1 MKVYGLD
8 KNKNKLEYDVIMT
21 FKGSQDFVL
30 YTDNSVDKN
39 NNLIIYSAVYDPK
52 TGLIVREPNSKKE
65 LKEIEEAFNS
75 SIVNK

>member
-39 NNLIIYSAVYDPK
+39 NNLIVFSAVYDPK
-52 TGLIVREPNSKKE
+52 TGLILREPNSKKE
-65 LKEIEEAFNS
+65 LNEIKEALDSTIIN
-75 SIVNK
+75 N

>member
-30 YTDNSVDKN
+30 YTDNCVDKN
-39 NNLIIYSAVYDPK
+39 NNLIIYSAIYDPS
-52 TGLIVREPNSKKE
+52 TNLIVREPNNKKE
-65 LKEIEEAFNS
+65 LSEIEEAIKS
-75 SIVNK
+75 AVVK

>member
-30 YTDNSVDKN
+30 YTDDSVDKN

-52 TGLIVREPNSKKE
+52 IGLIVREPNSKKE